1 MKSGSVADLVLY
13 LLENFDPTANVEVLE
28 LIVDVN
34 AKVRVYKPS
43 CDEKPSHEKKVNKEV
58 FTVTELDDP
67 DEVNVGDLVYFDYT
81 NAGNGPVTRVGFVV
95 SDNYGSLLLYDLTVD
110 GLRRFDHDF
119 MEDIFL
125 LKQ

>member
-13 LLENFDPTANVEVLE
+13 LLDNFDPTANVEVLE

-43 CDEKPSHEKKVNKEV
+43 HEKKVEKVNKEI
-58 FTVTELDDP
+58 FTPIELNDP
-67 DEVNVGDLVYFDYT
+67 EDVSEGDLVYFDYT

-95 SDNYGSLLLYDLTVD
+95 SDDYGSLLLYDLTVD